1 MSGIE
6 FEEYGALVSEL
17 RATAP
22 VAPERLRQRVLD
34 LAPASRR
41 SMSPRRRLALVVVPV
56 AVVLSVGAAVVYGV
70 VNSGPQVTASPAVAD
85 HLSVSAGANVP
96 HATLHGATTATESLG
111 PRAAKEAA

>member
-34 LAPASRR
+34 MAPASRR

-70 VNSGPQVTASPAVAD
+70 VNSGPQETAAPAVAD
-85 HLSVSAGANVP
+85 RLSVIGRNPNVP
-96 HATLHGATTATESLG
+96 QAEAHGGTVTVPQSGTHAA
-111 PRAAKEAA
+111 